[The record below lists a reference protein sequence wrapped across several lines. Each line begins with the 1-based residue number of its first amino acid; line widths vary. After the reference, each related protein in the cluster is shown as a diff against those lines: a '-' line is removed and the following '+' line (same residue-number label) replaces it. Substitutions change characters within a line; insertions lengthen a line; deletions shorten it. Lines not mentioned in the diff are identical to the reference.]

1 MKVRI
6 WNCIY
11 NTSFSQLMN
20 RTNKLKC
27 YITVIWKGLPGTNT
41 RIYIGKLQVK
51 KKNKFVNT
59 APGLSLQAKS
69 KY

>member
-1 MKVRI
+1 
-6 WNCIY
+6 
-11 NTSFSQLMN
+11 MN

-41 RIYIGKLQVK
+41 RIYFAKLQVK
-51 KKNKFVNT
+51 KKIKFVNT

-69 KY
+69 KS